1 MNAKLDRLAR
11 NVEFRAR
18 LMNSGVEFVAV
29 DFSQAKRS
37 RAQNEDSED
46 ARWHI
51 STCVAD

>member
-37 RAQNEDSED
+37 RANEDSED
-46 ARWHI
+46 ARWPI
-51 STCVAD
+51 FTCVAD